1 MRKQIVFSMV
11 VAAALAACGG
21 GGDDTPAPTAQVPA
35 SANAS
40 VGGFMAY
47 LRALVASPAE
57 MLEPVDVS
65 SVVPPT
71 DESSEPQPVD

>member
-1 MRKQIVFSMV
+1 MKKQIVLSFLG
-11 VAAALAACGG
+11 AAVLVACGG

-35 SANAS
+35 AASGS

-47 LRALVASPAE
+47 LKALVVSPAE

-65 SVVPPT
+65 TVVPPT
-71 DESSEPQPVD
+71 DDTGEPRPVD